1 MGYFPQKTPTTEG
14 VCVIL
19 VSMKDKTQLS
29 GEFRLTRRFA
39 IASFGVIVVIA
50 VGLSWLL
57 SNMLTDRLLKRE
69 GAVMEDFM
77 QLILRTEDAEAYFI
91 DPKNPELRLRFL
103 KAMKHVDDITEP
115 VRVNAYSP
123 DGTVLW
129 STDKTLVGRRFPVND
144 ELEEAM
150 RGQTVVSSGNARFG
164 LPDKEEH
171 EGLAIYGS
179 NFVESYIPISEQ
191 ADGKVLGVME
201 FYKIPLQLNES
212 IREGIVR
219 LWLACL
225 ASAILLFTTL
235 YWIVSRADR
244 VMREQQVRLAEAA
257 TLATAVELASAVAH
271 NLRNPLASIRVSAE
285 MQQQPDVPLPE
296 VVEHSQDITTA
307 VDRADRWISELVRV
321 SQVHHLTPE
330 PVPVALL
337 MQGCLREM
345 QPEFKRCGIDL
356 QVADGPDV
364 HVVAHPAM
372 LRQIILSVIANA
384 VDAMGQGGE
393 LKVSWQQQERVAIL
407 RLSDNGTG
415 VSEEVRQRLFRPF
428 FSTKSGGM
436 GIGLALVKRM
446 VEQWRGSVE
455 LIAVAPHGTAVEIRL
470 PVAAA
475 S

>member
-1 MGYFPQKTPTTEG
+1 MNKVVDPADRFS
-14 VCVIL
+14 L
-19 VSMKDKTQLS
+19 
-29 GEFRLTRRFA
+29 RRRFA
-39 IASFGVIVVIA
+39 VASLGVIVVIGI
-50 VGLSWLL
+50 GLGWLL

-69 GAVMEDFM
+69 GAVMDDFIR
-77 QLILRTEDAEAYFI
+77 LILRTEYAEAYFI
-91 DPKNPELRLRFL
+91 EPDNPELRLRFL
-103 KAMKHVDDITEP
+103 KAMTHVEEITEP
-115 VRVNAYSP
+115 VRVNAFRT

-171 EGLAIYGS
+171 EGLALYGS
-179 NFVESYIPISEQ
+179 NFVESYVPIRRDSRDRGGE
-191 ADGKVLGVME
+191 VIGVME

-225 ASAILLFTTL
+225 ASAIVLFTTL
-235 YWIVSRADR
+235 YWIASRADQ
-244 VMREQQVRLAEAA
+244 VMRQQQARLAEAA

-285 MQQQPDVPLPE
+285 MQQQRDVTPPE
-296 VVEHSQDITTA
+296 AVEHSHDITQA

-321 SQVHHLTPE
+321 AQAPHLMPE
-330 PVPVALL
+330 PVPVAPLVH
-337 MQGCLREM
+337 GCLHEM
-345 QPEFKRCGIDL
+345 QSEFIRCRIAL
-356 QVADGPDV
+356 QVAGGPDV
-364 HVVAHPAM
+364 SVVAHPAM

-384 VDAMGQGGE
+384 VDAMGQGGVM
-393 LKVSWQQQERVAIL
+393 KVRWQQQGQTAL
-407 RLSDNGTG
+407 LMLSDNGCG
-415 VSEEVRQRLFRPF
+415 VSEDARQRLFRPF
-428 FSTKSGGM
+428 FSTKSGGL

-446 VEQWRGSVE
+446 VEQWQGSVT
-455 LIAVAPHGTAVEIRL
+455 LTAVAPHGTAVEIRL
-470 PVAAA
+470 PVA